1 MRSLEKGW
9 GLRKVKIEVETGA
22 RIHLGFYGIRP
33 GYREYG
39 GLGIYIDG
47 VGYKIIVKEHE
58 HDLVKGCQAGR
69 VTEVI
74 NEVRAQ
80 FKTTKHYMIEV
91 QKCIPEHVGL
101 GSTTQ
106 LKLALYSAILRL
118 EGIVTSLENIAVKA
132 GVGSISGVGFYG
144 FKYGGLIVDSG
155 RRQGNELVG
164 LLARYEFPE
173 NWYIAVVVPATRH
186 RVFGE
191 VEEKYMMTY
200 TTINESSYCR
210 ALEIVFRRLLPA
222 VVERNFTDFVTS
234 VEELDKLT
242 SNYFAAQ
249 KGRFCCKE
257 SEVVATALKEAG
269 GEGIGQSSWGPTIYA
284 FFETRKAAENAIK
297 YVEEVTGN
305 KFSFYYIGVL
315 SARNYGARVSLS

>member
-1 MRSLEKGW
+1 MR
-9 GLRKVKIEVETGA
+9 IEVETGA

-39 GLGIYIDG
+39 GLGIYVGDI
-47 VGYKIIVKEHE
+47 GYKIVVKEHE
-58 HDLVKGCQAGR
+58 YDLVKGCQAGR

-74 NEVRAQ
+74 NEVRTQ

-118 EGIVTSLENIAVKA
+118 EGIVASLEDIAVKA
-132 GVGSISGVGFYG
+132 GVGSISGVGLYG

-155 RRQGNELVG
+155 RRRGSELVG
-164 LLARYEFPE
+164 FLTRYEFPE
-173 NWYIAVVVPATRH
+173 NWYIAVVAPATRH
-186 RVFGE
+186 KVFGE
-191 VEEKYMMTY
+191 VEKRYMMTCA
-200 TTINESSYCR
+200 TNESSYCR

-222 VVERNFTDFVTS
+222 VVEKNFTDFVAS

-249 KGRFCCKE
+249 KGRFYCKE
-257 SEVVATALKEAG
+257 SEVVAKALKEAG
-269 GEGIGQSSWGPTIYA
+269 GRGIGQSSWGPTVYA
-284 FFETRKAAENAIK
+284 FFEARKAAENAIR
-297 YVEEVTGN
+297 YVRDVVGG

-315 SARNYGARVSLS
+315 TARNYGARINLS

>member
-1 MRSLEKGW
+1 MR
-9 GLRKVKIEVETGA
+9 IEVETGA

-39 GLGIYIDG
+39 GLGIYVGDI
-47 VGYKIIVKEHE
+47 GYKIVVKEHE
-58 HDLVKGCQAGR
+58 YDLVKGCQAGR

-74 NEVRAQ
+74 NEVRTQ

-118 EGIVTSLENIAVKA
+118 EGIVASLEDIAVKA
-132 GVGSISGVGFYG
+132 GVGSISGVGLYG

-155 RRQGNELVG
+155 RRRGSELVG
-164 LLARYEFPE
+164 FLTRYEFPE

-186 RVFGE
+186 KVFGE
-191 VEEKYMMTY
+191 VEKRYMMACAT
-200 TTINESSYCR
+200 NESSYCR

-222 VVERNFTDFVTS
+222 VVERNFTDFVAS

-249 KGRFCCKE
+249 KGRFYCKE
-257 SEVVATALKEAG
+257 SEVVAKALKEAG
-269 GEGIGQSSWGPTIYA
+269 GRGIGQSSWGPTVYA
-284 FFETRKAAENAIK
+284 FFEARKAAENAIR
-297 YVEEVTGN
+297 YVRDVAGG

-315 SARNYGARVSLS
+315 TARNYGARINLS